1 MKLSRTA
8 AAAIGVAVAASG
20 LAIAAPASAA
30 TPNVT
35 YVVAA
40 QLGNGPATNPG
51 WNLENGAVPTSSTS
65 GLFSSAFPELYFSFA
80 APIAITGTALSD
92 AADNTSFR
100 VNDLSNATAEIYW
113 TDPNG
118 ATHVFRADATGD
130 SFADDDVDWNS
141 NASVNGTSFATL
153 EDFDAAFA
161 NDPTLD
167 GSEIIA
173 IGVYI
178 DSPLGANFYVFTV
191 NGAQYS
197 FMPQPVSSAPTT
209 LTVDAYGSTGITVTT
224 TGFLP
229 NETGIVVGLGN
240 AGSGGQ
246 IGAVDADA
254 NGAISYTYVAPTPV
268 AGDYRLT
275 FFGSVS
281 YPQQFDFAVTAAA
294 APAPALAA
302 TGANVELP
310 LIAGGVLLLGGVAL
324 AVVGA
329 KRRRTA

>member
-1 MKLSRTA
+1 MKLSRTT
-8 AAAIGVAVAASG
+8 AAAIGVAVVAVSG

-30 TPNVT
+30 TPGVT
-35 YVVAA
+35 YITAA
-40 QLGNGPATNPG
+40 QLGNGPVTELG
-51 WNLENGAVPTSSTS
+51 WNLENGAAPTSSTS
-65 GLFSSAFPELYFSFA
+65 GLFSSAFPELYFTLA

-92 AADNTSFR
+92 AAENTSFR
-100 VNDLSNATAEIYW
+100 VNDFSNAGAEIFW

-118 ATHVFRADATGD
+118 AVHVFRADATGD
-130 SFADDDVDWNS
+130 SFADENVDWNS
-141 NASVNGTSFATL
+141 NASVNGTSYASL

-161 NDPTLD
+161 NDTTLA

-173 IGVYI
+173 IGVFI
-178 DSPLGANFYVFTV
+178 DSPLGANFYAFTV

-240 AGSGGQ
+240 AGSGGP
-246 IGAVDADA
+246 IGTVDADA
-254 NGAISYTYVAPTPV
+254 NGAISYTYVAPTPS

-281 YPQQFDFAVTAAA
+281 YQQQFDFAVTAAA
-294 APAPALAA
+294 APALAA
-302 TGANVELP
+302 TGADLELP